1 MITQRGRP
9 AVRVVPIDDGTAQC
23 LFGYMKGPGESL
35 GDIVQMPQEPR
46 ATEMGEE
53 DAPAA
58 RLLVATARFGGYTLV
73 ARDRN
78 SRLRQNRARE
88 RAGCLR
94 RGQPGMDHVRSRNMT
109 KVYGIW
115 SCCRALAS
123 HAEKSPLGRGL
134 G

>member
-1 MITQRGRP
+1 MNVNAAEFKAKCRKLLDEVTATHQPLVITERGRP
-9 AVRVVPIDDGTAQC
+9 AARVVPIDD
-23 LFGYMKGPGESL
+23 
-35 GDIVQMPQEPR
+35 
-46 ATEMGEE
+46 
-53 DAPAA
+53 
-58 RLLVATARFGGYTLV
+58 ATARSGGYTLV

-78 SRLRQNRARE
+78 SRLRQDRARE

-109 KVYGIW
+109 KIYGIW